1 MSRKRF
7 IQFIKFGLVGV
18 SNTVVSYLLN
28 IATLFLMQ
36 PLHTNYDY
44 IAGNLVS
51 FFLSVLWSYYWN
63 RRFVFRQTDKSASS
77 KGTLLRTYISYGF
90 TGVILNNVL
99 STFWIHTLGMSK
111 YIAPLLNLIISVP
124 INFLLNKFWAFKDT
138 E

>member
-1 MSRKRF
+1 MLQKRF
-7 IQFIKFGLVGV
+7 IQFLKFGLVGI

-28 IATLFLMQ
+28 IATLFIMR
-36 PLHTNYDY
+36 PLGTNYDF

-63 RRFVFRQTDKSASS
+63 RRFVFRQSNKSRSA

-90 TGVILNNVL
+90 TGVFLNNIL
-99 STFWIHTLGMSK
+99 SSFWIHSLGISK